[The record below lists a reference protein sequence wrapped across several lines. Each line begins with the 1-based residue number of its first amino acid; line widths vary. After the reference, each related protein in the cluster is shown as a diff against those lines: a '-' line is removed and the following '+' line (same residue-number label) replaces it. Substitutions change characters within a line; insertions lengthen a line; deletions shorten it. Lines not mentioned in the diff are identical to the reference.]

1 MPGGSARHGALS
13 FGGVSAG
20 SAIPAPFPGPDHAG
34 DWTPTMRTLFPSA
47 MLAFLSISTCAST
60 PGHSAAIELSPERL
74 EAVNTR
80 IEMVEY
86 RGRRA
91 LQLLPLPGGGDSNDV
106 MLAIL
111 NDLQFEDGT
120 IEVELAGAPRPDA
133 GPEMRGFIGIA
144 FRVHSRD
151 RRWDCFYL
159 RPANGRADDQ
169 LRRNHSLQYVSAPDY
184 GWKRLR
190 TEHQGMYE
198 SYADL
203 VPGEWTGVKIR
214 VSGTKAMLYV
224 NGSSQPSLIVN
235 DLKSGVRSGAIAL
248 WSHPST
254 EGYFSNL
261 RVSSSPREP

>member
-1 MPGGSARHGALS
+1 
-13 FGGVSAG
+13 
-20 SAIPAPFPGPDHAG
+20 
-34 DWTPTMRTLFPSA
+34 MRTLLPSA
-47 MLAFLSISTCAST
+47 LLACLSISTCASA
-60 PGHSAAIELSPERL
+60 PGHSAAIELNPERL

-80 IEMVEY
+80 VELVEY
-86 RGRRA
+86 RGHRA
-91 LQLLPLPGGGDSNDV
+91 LQLLPLPGVEDSNEV

-144 FRVHSRD
+144 FRVQARD
-151 RRWDCFYL
+151 GRWDCFYL
-159 RPANGRADDQ
+159 RPTNGRADDQ

-190 TEHQGMYE
+190 TEHPGMYE

-203 VPGEWTGVKIR
+203 VAGEWTRVKIR
-214 VSGTKAMLYV
+214 VSGPKAMLYV
-224 NGSSQPSLIVN
+224 NGASQPSLVVN

-261 RVSSSPREP
+261 RVSSSPGEP